1 MILQLTHNQAEALRH
16 LFEKVINPELPE
28 NVAESLVKD
37 LMRNVYRKL
46 CTKLEAPKKNGYSL
60 ALNDLESKAFYLYFQ
75 DRLLGQNWLYEQTL
89 VDNLL
94 IPLDK
99 QYA

>member
-1 MILQLTHNQAEALRH
+1 MILQLNYNQAEALKH
-16 LFEKVINPELPE
+16 LFEKVVNPELPE
-28 NVAESLVKD
+28 DVTESLVKD

-46 CTKLEAPKKNGYSL
+46 CHKLEAPKKNGYNL
-60 ALNDLESKAFYLYFQ
+60 LLNDMESKAFYVYFH
-75 DRLLGQNWLYEQTL
+75 DRLLGPKWLYEQML
-89 VDNLL
+89 VDSLL